1 MKFYY
6 LFIFLLQLHSSLNDE
21 KNEELLDVSR
31 TDVANTDES
40 EGIDTE
46 NADENDRI
54 DTDGDE
60 IKIMSTEE
68 QALALEIFPSLT
80 NAVQYKSSQEVI
92 DKFTVQDIGSFR
104 PSAPDNFIGNRNTL
118 ISRILEN
125 FEFGKITAP
134 ITENIGIEDD
144 SKVNFESASQ
154 SNRQMITTEQIPQQ
168 QSNYFP
174 QLQIFSKNA
183 LAGRNNLN
191 SENNFK
197 SFSTAQTFYEE
208 ATPTLNSKLS
218 PSRGKYFSNI

>member
-6 LFIFLLQLHSSLNDE
+6 LFILLLQLHSSLNDE

-40 EGIDTE
+40 EVIDTE

-104 PSAPDNFIGNRNTL
+104 PSEPDNFIGNRNTL

-125 FEFGKITAP
+125 LSLQPSKSCPVFRIFLFE
-134 ITENIGIEDD
+134 N
-144 SKVNFESASQ
+144 
-154 SNRQMITTEQIPQQ
+154 
-168 QSNYFP
+168 
-174 QLQIFSKNA
+174 
-183 LAGRNNLN
+183 
-191 SENNFK
+191 
-197 SFSTAQTFYEE
+197 
-208 ATPTLNSKLS
+208 
-218 PSRGKYFSNI
+218 